1 MGTGLGPREIL
12 LRPLPPRGSRAGVT
26 KILRLVLGDQLNPQH
41 SWFKEPSQDAVFLLM
56 EMRQETDYV
65 LQHAQK
71 ILAIFAAM
79 RDFSW
84 MLREAG
90 HCVHYMTIDDPA
102 NRQSLTAN
110 LDALLASYN
119 AGAFE
124 YQSPDEWRLTMVF
137 FWRR

>member
-1 MGTGLGPREIL
+1 MFRSRLSLRVGRSSQGDERRHGTKVIQASNTEFRT
-12 LRPLPPRGSRAGVT
+12 LP
-26 KILRLVLGDQLNPQH
+26 
-41 SWFKEPSQDAVFLLM
+41 
-56 EMRQETDYV
+56 DYV
-65 LQHAQK
+65 LHHAQK

-79 RDFSW
+79 RDFSR

-137 FWRR
+137 FGRR